1 MTTTDRYEPDPPP
14 GPIEEGSFIAAHR
27 AKLLIGA
34 AVVIGALAYLAFMA
48 FQSATVYYYTV
59 GEAHSLGPTEDG
71 RLLRVSG
78 KLMPSSFERADGSAT
93 AQFELTD
100 GAQTLRAIHE
110 GVLPDLFFND
120 HSEIILEG
128 SFDDQMVFHSE
139 NVIVKCPSKYVAV
152 QEETG

>member
-1 MTTTDRYEPDPPP
+1 MSQTDRYTPDPSPEEI
-14 GPIEEGSFIAAHR
+14 GEGSFIAAHR

-34 AVVIGALAYLAFMA
+34 AVVVGALAYLGFVA

-59 GEAHSLGPTEDG
+59 GEAHSLGPTEEG

-78 KLMPSSFERADGSAT
+78 KLLPASFERARGSAT
-93 AQFELTD
+93 AEFELTD
-100 GAQTLRAIHE
+100 GAQTLRAVHD

-128 SFDDQMVFHSE
+128 SFDEQMVFHSE
-139 NVIVKCPSKYVAV
+139 NVIVKCPSKYVAA
-152 QEETG
+152 EEQAG